1 MQIKLLLRFLFLLSI
16 ALWVGGMFFF
26 SSIAAPSI
34 FKTLDRTLAGD
45 VVSAIFRK
53 YYLLGYICG
62 AIAILT
68 YALAWA
74 FETAPNHLVYTI
86 TILCLVAM
94 VGLFVYSGE
103 FVRPEAHRVRTEL
116 RSLEPGS
123 PKVEAASKRFSS
135 LHRRSVAINGAV
147 FALGIVI
154 ILLTAYNYRE

>member
-1 MQIKLLLRFLFLLSI
+1 MRFLFLLSM

-45 VVSAIFRK
+45 VVTAIFRK
-53 YYLLGYICG
+53 YYLLGYACG
-62 AIAILT
+62 TVAILT
-68 YALAWA
+68 SALTWA
-74 FETAPNHLVYTI
+74 SETAPNHLAYVLTM
-86 TILCLVAM
+86 LCLVAM

-103 FVRPEAHRVRTEL
+103 VVRPEAHRVRTEL
-116 RSLEPGS
+116 RSLEPSS
-123 PKVEAASKRFSS
+123 PEAEAVSRRFSS

-154 ILLTAYNYRE
+154 MLLTAYNYRK